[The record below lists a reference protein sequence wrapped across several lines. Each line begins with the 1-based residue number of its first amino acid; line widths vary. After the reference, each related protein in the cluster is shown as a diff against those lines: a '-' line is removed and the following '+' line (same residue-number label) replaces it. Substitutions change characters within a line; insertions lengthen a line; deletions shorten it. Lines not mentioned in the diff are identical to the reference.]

1 MTGYS
6 SDRLPHWTTTCDTR
20 ETVLKRDGTGVTT
33 NSACAA
39 TAGKWFSPYGGATWA
54 ALTTMLNGC

>member
-1 MTGYS
+1 M
-6 SDRLPHWTTTCDTR
+6 
-20 ETVLKRDGTGVTT
+20 TT

-39 TAGKWFSPYGGATWA
+39 MAGKWFSPYDDAAKT